1 MNNQLPVYLDY
12 NATTPVDPRVTEAM
26 LPYFTRHF
34 GNAAS
39 RTHAYGW
46 IADEAVEI
54 AREKIAML
62 IGAEKREI
70 VFTSGATESVNMALK
85 GLFEMYGRQRPHLI
99 TCKTE
104 HRAVLDTCRW
114 LEQQG
119 ATITYLDVTPQGFI
133 ELKQLEEAI
142 NSQTLAVCIMLANN
156 ETGVIQ
162 PAEAI
167 GEICQKKQVYFVSDG
182 TQAVGKLRVDVKA
195 TGISLLCFSSH
206 KIYGPKGIGALYV
219 SRHQPH
225 VSLAPLI
232 HGGGHER
239 GLRSGT
245 LNVPAIAGFGK
256 ACELAASEWLQ
267 EAGRLSRL
275 RTHLEQT
282 LIADRQATVN
292 GSTKDRLPN
301 TSNLCFR
308 NLTAAEFIRKFPMVA
323 VATGSACT
331 SASNEPSHVL
341 MAMGLSKQQAQSS
354 IRFSLGKFNT
364 EEEIIRV
371 ASLIRSGLTAPS

>member
-1 MNNQLPVYLDY
+1 VNNPLPVYLDY

-26 LPYFTRHF
+26 LPYFTHHF

-54 AREKIAML
+54 AREKVATLM
-62 IGAEKREI
+62 GAEKREI

-85 GLFEMYGRQRPHLI
+85 GLFEMYGRERSHLV

-114 LEQQG
+114 LEHHG
-119 ATITYLDVTPQGFI
+119 ATLTYLDVSPQGFI

-142 NSQTLAVCIMLANN
+142 TSQTLAVCIMLANN

-162 PAEAI
+162 PVEAI
-167 GEICQKKQVYFVSDG
+167 GEICQKKQVYFVSDA
-182 TQAVGKLRVDVKA
+182 TQAVGKIRVDVKA

-219 SRHQPH
+219 SRQHLPAG
-225 VSLAPLI
+225 LAPLI

-245 LNVPAIAGFGK
+245 LNVPAIVGFGK
-256 ACELAASEWLQ
+256 ACELAASEWFE

-282 LIADRQATVN
+282 LIADGLATVN
-292 GSTKDRLPN
+292 GSIKDRLPN

-308 NLTAAEFIRKFPMVA
+308 NLTASEFIRRFPMVA
-323 VATGSACT
+323 IATGSACT

-341 MAMGLSKQQAQSS
+341 MAMGLTRQQAQSS
-354 IRFSLGKFNT
+354 IRFSLGKFNS
-364 EEEIIRV
+364 EEEISRV
-371 ASLIRSGLTAPS
+371 ANLIRSRLITAS